1 VGHISVGHFLVDLRP
16 VAAMAGDIVIGGGG
30 SIAVATSEL
39 FEDAQR
45 LSELRA
51 LLSDCHG
58 QLVSIDRLLG
68 TAQLNAL
75 ESPSSALAAERAMDD
90 AAAALSRAA
99 PSAERLHFALI
110 ASADAYGIGERVAER
125 LAQDIAGRFGAML
138 GLWLPVIA
146 LEVLPAVLGIGAGV
160 AMGIALLPPD
170 KRAALFRALPDWL
183 RQKSVMLTDPKVVQL
198 VRLTVMSADDFGGGL
213 LKLPPE
219 LVHAIGDEG
228 LGLVGLATS
237 SSVLVGIASTRG
249 ALSESSVSVTRSG
262 ATVPATRAESY
273 SDRAARIPQGA
284 AQVRIDRY
292 SQPGGPDRFEVYVG
306 GTRDFSLDAGAEPW
320 DMTSNMSA
328 VAGREAG
335 SYRAVTQAMADAGIS
350 SSSPVLFTGYSQGG
364 LIAAELAASGD
375 YDTRGLY
382 TLGAPAAQVDVSS
395 SIPWVALEHTDDIVP
410 AVGGSWASSDPV
422 LVRRELFD
430 GRPVPTELMLPAHQL
445 AGYRETAALVDA
457 STETRVTSAL
467 AAFDRFADGTTSVD
481 STLYRGVRETT
492 SADSARRS
500 GG

>member
-1 VGHISVGHFLVDLRP
+1 MDPFPKGLSPVGT
-16 VAAMAGDIVIGGGG
+16 MAGDIVIGGGG
-30 SIAVATSEL
+30 STVVATSEL
-39 FEDAQR
+39 FQDAQK
-45 LSELRA
+45 LSEIRA

-58 QLVSIDRLLG
+58 QLVSIDRLVG
-68 TAQLNAL
+68 AAQLNAL
-75 ESPSSALAAERAMDD
+75 SAPSSALAAERAMDD

-110 ASADAYGIGERVAER
+110 ASADAYGIGERAAEH
-125 LAQDIAGRFGAML
+125 LAQDVAGRLGAIL
-138 GLWLPVIA
+138 GLWLPVIV

-170 KRAALFRALPDWL
+170 KRAALIRALPDWL
-183 RQKSVMLTDPKVVQL
+183 REKSVLLTDPTVVQL

-219 LVHAIGDEG
+219 FVHTIGDEG

-237 SSVLVGIASTRG
+237 SSVVVGIASTRG
-249 ALSESSVSVTRSG
+249 ALSESAVSVTRFG

-273 SDRAARIPQGA
+273 SDRAARVPQGA

-292 SQPGGPDRFEVYVG
+292 LQPGGPDRFEVYVG
-306 GTRDFSLDAGAEPW
+306 GTRDSSLEPGVEPW

-328 VAGREAG
+328 VAGRESG

-375 YDTRGLY
+375 YDTRGLF
-382 TLGAPAAQVDVSS
+382 TLGAPAAQVAVPS

-410 AVGGSWASSDPV
+410 AVGGSWVSVDPV

-430 GRPVPTELMLPAHQL
+430 GRPVPTEVMLPAHQL
-445 AGYRETAALVDA
+445 AGYRETAAMVDA
-457 STETRVTSAL
+457 STEARVTSAL
-467 AAFDRFADGTTSVD
+467 AAFDQFGDDTTSVD
-481 STLYRGVRETT
+481 STLYRGVRQTA
-492 SADSARRS
+492 SADYARRS